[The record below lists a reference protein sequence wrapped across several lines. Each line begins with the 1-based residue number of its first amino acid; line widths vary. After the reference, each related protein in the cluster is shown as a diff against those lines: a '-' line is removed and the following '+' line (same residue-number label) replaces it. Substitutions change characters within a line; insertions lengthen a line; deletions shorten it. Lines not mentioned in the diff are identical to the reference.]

1 MLKYMLKEFMKEFI
15 EKLESCLPFG
25 CSLTEWKKKWV
36 IAILIYIAVI
46 VINKSIIMP
55 LIPET
60 IEILKGN
67 VFPLQMFFIK
77 ALAMPLGMLTVLFLY
92 PELNLSADLIT
103 EITMKIEE
111 KIHPDSK
118 E

>member
-1 MLKYMLKEFMKEFI
+1 MLKEFMKEFI

-25 CSLTEWKKKWV
+25 CSLTEWKKKWG
-36 IAILIYIAVI
+36 IAILISIAVI
-46 VINKSIIMP
+46 VIATIIMP
-55 LIPET
+55 LLPET

-67 VFPLQMFFIK
+67 VFPLQMFFIR
-77 ALAMPLGMLTVLFLY
+77 ASAMPLGAFTALFLY
-92 PELNLSADLIT
+92 PELNLLAEIIT
-103 EITMKIEE
+103 EITTKIEE

>member
-1 MLKYMLKEFMKEFI
+1 MLKEFMKEFI

-25 CSLTEWKKKWV
+25 CSLTEWKKKWGA
-36 IAILIYIAVI
+36 AILISIAVI
-46 VINKSIIMP
+46 VIATSSIMP
-55 LIPET
+55 LLPET

-77 ALAMPLGMLTVLFLY
+77 ASAMPLGAFTVLFLY
-92 PELNLSADLIT
+92 PELNLLAGIIT
-103 EITMKIEE
+103 EIITKIEE